1 MTGEA
6 DSGPKPA
13 GRDFDAG
20 VVGDSGARSA
30 VVALDAGVVSDSGA
44 RSAVVA
50 LDAGVVVVSDRQR
63 ELPIDQDRWTG
74 LLRRVLAE
82 EGVSAPW
89 EAGLAFVAPD
99 EMAALNA
106 AHRGID
112 RPTDVLAFAA
122 DDGTAPRAADEP
134 RLVGD
139 VVICPSVAASNAAA
153 RDQAVDEEL
162 ALLVVHGGLHLLG
175 YDHID
180 DADAEQMQGR
190 EQELLVL
197 PMTDVD
203 RSGNQELLVP

>member
-13 GRDFDAG
+13 GRDIDAG
-20 VVGDSGARSA
+20 AVGDSGLGSA
-30 VVALDAGVVSDSGA
+30 VA
-44 RSAVVA
+44 AV
-50 LDAGVVVVSDRQR
+50 DDGVVVVADRQHDW
-63 ELPIDQDRWTG
+63 PIDKDRWTR

-82 EGVSAPW
+82 EGVAPPW
-89 EAGLAFVAPD
+89 EAGLAFVPAD

-153 RDQAVDEEL
+153 RGEAVDDEL

-180 DADAEQMQGR
+180 DADAVQMQGR
-190 EQELLVL
+190 EQELLV
-197 PMTDVD
+197 
-203 RSGNQELLVP
+203 Q

>member
-20 VVGDSGARSA
+20 AVGDSGPRSA
-30 VVALDAGVVSDSGA
+30 VAG
-44 RSAVVA
+44 

-63 ELPIDQDRWTG
+63 EVPIDKDRWAG
-74 LLRRVLAE
+74 LLRRLLAE
-82 EGVSAPW
+82 EGVAAPW

-112 RPTDVLAFAA
+112 QPTDVLAFAA

-139 VVICPSVAASNAAA
+139 VVICPSVAASNAAT
-153 RDQAVDEEL
+153 RDQAVDDEL

-197 PMTDVD
+197 PATDVD

>member
-6 DSGPKPA
+6 DSGPKPG

-20 VVGDSGARSA
+20 MVGDPGPRSA
-30 VVALDAGVVSDSGA
+30 VA
-44 RSAVVA
+44 A
-50 LDAGVVVVSDRQR
+50 LDAGVVVVSDRQND
-63 ELPIDQDRWTG
+63 LPIDKDRWAG

-82 EGVSAPW
+82 EGVAVPW
-89 EAGLAFVAPD
+89 EAGLAFVPAE

-180 DADAEQMQGR
+180 DGDAEQMQGR
-190 EQELLVL
+190 EQELLV
-197 PMTDVD
+197 P
-203 RSGNQELLVP
+203 